1 MLTVLHA
8 DPKKI
13 TMTII
18 TTNKIKDLHKDHR
31 NSDLNINKDHD
42 RDLKNIE
49 QTALNGGLSKDHD
62 STQEPDLSCNKSH
75 DLNSHSRNDN
85 EKDHGHDLKNT
96 EQTALNGGLPKDHD
110 STQEP
115 DLSCNK
121 SHDLKSHSRNDNEKD
136 HDHDLKNTEKTAL
149 NGGLS
154 KDCDS
159 TQERDL
165 TCNISH
171 DLGSQTSKDNSKDHT
186 NDLTNSNKTA
196 LNQDLHHD
204 PISVEMYEA
213 QAKEILDLKRR
224 NEVLVKS
231 NHDLNCQLKE
241 ERKENKRLAK
251 DLERARTTLSNVE
264 SLGHEF
270 IIKVHNIVKTHFDSL
285 DMSFSLNLLDGQIS
299 PLKNI
304 LDFIIEIFTELNQS
318 RVAYMIERH
327 LKLSKSEK
335 SKADVHD
342 PNAEDVDENQE
353 EEDDD
358 DDDENFG
365 AKGKS
370 RKKVIVK
377 GSAEKEFG
385 HNVPEVAAIQK
396 ESMNN
401 SNLVKNF
408 FSFRKQT
415 PYPDKP
421 STILDCI
428 LRHDYEL
435 QDVFTFINENAL
447 HHFMPKTKVLPNQDQ
462 KDDSHKLCNVKY
474 IKQANY
480 VIEPANKT
488 FKAFCKKCNKYEEF
502 TIQDKSS
509 TRIVSGKTYDL
520 GEAFVII
527 SSYKVKGVEC
537 EHECVMSL
545 DEINTERKLYQ
556 AITPY
561 GEEDRLH
568 LPESGAK
575 VKKDSRYNH
584 EDASV
589 RINSAKGNN
598 QRSHR
603 FSTAC
608 NQRAS
613 DIKKQAHVS
622 IVSGPTVFDRTTSSL
637 MPLFK
642 GCHFNVGLMADLL
655 EAHLLYCSASRYHKT
670 SSLATAVD
678 QIISRGHLNVRSI
691 SFSRAYLEGVCK
703 LIKHQVSNNSKV
715 LRMDESP
722 VRLANVMVDGNVI
735 CKQGYLWCMGNA
747 SLSSNHMVY
756 FEAHPHRNLESFL
769 SFINYNDLSSEVEYI
784 ITDAYACY
792 DKGIQTMGGTKRKHA
807 QCYAHCRR
815 PLHQF
820 LKELG
825 LLKIYNKLL
834 EESDSPYDFFQR
846 LQDLAMPIEGK
857 GKVKGKPSANLDKHT
872 VLLLCIYHIINQIFV
887 NDEYVVRSCD
897 EHDSEEFFSKL
908 DAVRKE
914 HSAHLVTVL
923 NLLVEVY
930 IAAKN
935 NIRISKNMKCF
946 YSNLIKNKATEFCLY
961 WMNARHKLIEFINEP
976 MVPLT
981 NNDIERAFR
990 FPAISKHSR
999 LSLKSMDGFHSFANQ
1014 MTILQNCVICGVNL
1028 KDYIYWLVDNVKTR
1042 INNLPAELIAEH
1054 EKKANE
1060 LWDADKQ
1067 IQLKRHAA
1075 PKKFVG
1081 VERGKDGAQKESVDM
1096 YDPSNPLTA
1105 LYDAIS
1111 YEGLTPLDFK
1121 NELMA
1126 S

>member
-1 MLTVLHA
+1 
-8 DPKKI
+8 
-13 TMTII
+13 MTII
-18 TTNKIKDLHKDHR
+18 TKNKIKDLHKDHR

-49 QTALNGGLSKDHD
+49 QTALNGCLSKDHD
-62 STQEPDLSCNKSH
+62 STQEPNLSCNKSH

-85 EKDHGHDLKNT
+85 EKDHGYDLKNT
-96 EQTALNGGLPKDHD
+96 EQTALNGGLSKDHD
-110 STQEP
+110 STQE
-115 DLSCNK
+115 
-121 SHDLKSHSRNDNEKD
+121 
-136 HDHDLKNTEKTAL
+136 
-149 NGGLS
+149 
-154 KDCDS
+154 
-159 TQERDL
+159 RDL
-165 TCNISH
+165 PCNTSH

-231 NHDLNCQLKE
+231 NYDLNCQLKE
-241 ERKENKRLAK
+241 ERKANKRLAK
-251 DLERARTTLSNVE
+251 DLDRARTNLSNVE
-264 SLGHEF
+264 SRLQEF
-270 IIKVHNIVKTHFDSL
+270 IIKVHNIDKTLFDSL
-285 DMSFSLNLLDGQIS
+285 DRGFSLNLLDGQIS
-299 PLKNI
+299 PLKNS

-318 RVAYMIERH
+318 RVAYIIERY

-353 EEDDD
+353 EDDD
-358 DDDENFG
+358 DDDNFG

-385 HNVPEVAAIQK
+385 HNVPEVGAIHK
-396 ESMNN
+396 EIMNN
-401 SNLVKNF
+401 SNLGKGYF
-408 FSFRKQT
+408 GFRKQT
-415 PYPDKP
+415 YYPKTP

-428 LRHDYEL
+428 PRFDFEL
-435 QDVFTFINENAL
+435 PYVFKLIFEFAVP
-447 HHFMPKTKVLPNQDQ
+447 HCMPKIKVLPNQDQ
-462 KDDSHKLCNVKY
+462 KGDSHKLCNVQH
-474 IKQANY
+474 IKQANF
-480 VIEPANKT
+480 VIEPAKKT
-488 FKAFCKKCNKYEEF
+488 FWGYCKKCRKYEKF

-509 TRIVSGKTYDL
+509 TRVVSGKTYDL
-520 GEAFVII
+520 GEAFVIL
-527 SSYKVKGVEC
+527 SSYWVKGEEC
-537 EHECVMSL
+537 KNEFVMSL
-545 DEINTERKLYQ
+545 DEINTDKILYE

-568 LPESGAK
+568 LPESDAK
-575 VKKDSRYNH
+575 TKKDSRFNC
-584 EDASV
+584 EDESK
-589 RINSAKGNN
+589 RINKAKNNN
-598 QRSHR
+598 QRSYR

-608 NQRAS
+608 NHRAS
-613 DIKKQAHVS
+613 DIKNQAHVS
-622 IVSGPTVFDRTTSSL
+622 IVSGPTAPTVFDRTTSSL

-642 GCHFNVGLMADLL
+642 GCHSNVGLMADLL

-846 LQDLAMPIEGK
+846 LQDLAIPIEGK
-857 GKVKGKPSANLDKHT
+857 GKGKGKGKPSANLDKHT

-1042 INNLPAELIAEH
+1042 INNLPAELIAEL

>member
-18 TTNKIKDLHKDHR
+18 TKNKIKDLHKDHR

-62 STQEPDLSCNKSH
+62 STQEPDLSCNKSQ

-85 EKDHGHDLKNT
+85 EKDHGYDLKNT
-96 EQTALNGGLPKDHD
+96 EQTTLNGGLPKDHG

-115 DLSCNK
+115 NLSCNK
-121 SHDLKSHSRNDNEKD
+121 SHDLKSHSRKENEKD
-136 HDHDLKNTEKTAL
+136 HDHDLKNIKQTAL

-154 KDCDS
+154 KDHDS

-165 TCNISH
+165 PCNTSH

-241 ERKENKRLAK
+241 ERKANKRLAK

-270 IIKVHNIVKTHFDSL
+270 IIKVHNINKTQFTSL
-285 DMSFSLNLLDGQIS
+285 DRGFALNLLDGQIS
-299 PLKNI
+299 PLKNS

-318 RVAYMIERH
+318 RVANIIESNI
-327 LKLSKSEK
+327 KPSKSEK
-335 SKADVHD
+335 SKADVHA
-342 PNAEDVDENQE
+342 PNAEDFDENQ

-385 HNVPEVAAIQK
+385 HNVPEVGAIHK
-396 ESMNN
+396 EIINT
-401 SNLVKNF
+401 SNLGKGFV
-408 FSFRKQT
+408 SHRKQI

-435 QDVFTFINENAL
+435 SDVFTFINENAI

-545 DEINTERKLYQ
+545 DEINTDKILYE

-568 LPESGAK
+568 LPESDAK
-575 VKKDSRYNH
+575 AKKDSRFNC
-584 EDASV
+584 EDESI
-589 RINSAKGNN
+589 RINSAKNNN
-598 QRSHR
+598 QRSYR

-608 NQRAS
+608 NHRAS
-613 DIKKQAHVS
+613 DIKKQAHVFK
-622 IVSGPTVFDRTTSSL
+622 ISGPTVFDPTISSL

-642 GCHFNVGLMADLL
+642 GCHFNVAQMADLL
-655 EAHLLYCSASRYHKT
+655 EAHLLYSSASRYHKT

-678 QIISRGHLNVRSI
+678 QIISRGHLNVISI
-691 SFSRAYLEGVCK
+691 AFSRAYLEGVCRE
-703 LIKHQVSNNSKV
+703 IKEQILKISNV

-722 VRLANVMVDGNVI
+722 VSLANVMVDGGVL

-756 FEAHPHRNLESFL
+756 FEAHPYRNIESFL
-769 SFINYNDLSSEVEYI
+769 SFINYNDLPDNIKYI

-807 QCYAHCRR
+807 LCHAHCRR
-815 PLHQF
+815 PLHKF

-825 LLKIYNKLL
+825 VLKLYNKLL

-857 GKVKGKPSANLDKHT
+857 GKGKPSVNLDKHT

-887 NDEYVVRSCD
+887 NDEYVVRSCV
-897 EHDSEEFFSKL
+897 EHDSEDFFSKL

-935 NIRISKNMKCF
+935 NIRISKNKKCF
-946 YSNLIKNKATEFCLY
+946 FSNLIKNKATEFCLY
-961 WMNARHKLIEFINEP
+961 WMNARHKLIEFINDP

-1028 KDYIYWLVDNVKTR
+1028 RDYIYWLVDNVKTR
-1042 INNLPAELIAEH
+1042 INNLPHELIAEH

-1067 IQLKRHAA
+1067 IQLKRHAT

-1121 NELMA
+1121 NTLMA

>member
-8 DPKKI
+8 DLTKKSI
-13 TMTII
+13 MNII
-18 TTNKIKDLHKDHR
+18 TKNKIKDLHKDHR

-42 RDLKNIE
+42 CDLKNIE
-49 QTALNGGLSKDHD
+49 QTALNGCLSKDHG

-96 EQTALNGGLPKDHD
+96 EQTALNGCLSKDHG

-115 DLSCNK
+115 NLSCNK
-121 SHDLKSHSRNDNEKD
+121 SHDLKSHSRKENEKD
-136 HDHDLKNTEKTAL
+136 HDHDLKNIKQTAL

-154 KDCDS
+154 KDHDS

-165 TCNISH
+165 PCNTSH

-241 ERKENKRLAK
+241 ERKANKRLAK

-285 DMSFSLNLLDGQIS
+285 DRGFSLNLLDGQIS

-342 PNAEDVDENQE
+342 PNAEDFDENQE
-353 EEDDD
+353 EEEEDDDDD

-396 ESMNN
+396 EIMNT
-401 SNLVKNF
+401 SNLGKEHF
-408 FSFRKQT
+408 GFRKQN

-428 LRHDYEL
+428 PRHDIEL
-435 QDVFTFINENAL
+435 ADVFTFINENAI

-545 DEINTERKLYQ
+545 DEINTDKILYE

-568 LPESGAK
+568 LPESDAK
-575 VKKDSRYNH
+575 AKKDSRFNC
-584 EDASV
+584 EDESI
-589 RINSAKGNN
+589 RINSAKNNN
-598 QRSHR
+598 QRSYR
-603 FSTAC
+603 FTL
-608 NQRAS
+608 
-613 DIKKQAHVS
+613 
-622 IVSGPTVFDRTTSSL
+622 TF
-637 MPLFK
+637 
-642 GCHFNVGLMADLL
+642 
-655 EAHLLYCSASRYHKT
+655 
-670 SSLATAVD
+670 
-678 QIISRGHLNVRSI
+678 QIITPQTTM
-691 SFSRAYLEGVCK
+691 YYQC
-703 LIKHQVSNNSKV
+703 
-715 LRMDESP
+715 
-722 VRLANVMVDGNVI
+722 
-735 CKQGYLWCMGNA
+735 
-747 SLSSNHMVY
+747 HM
-756 FEAHPHRNLESFL
+756 
-769 SFINYNDLSSEVEYI
+769 
-784 ITDAYACY
+784 
-792 DKGIQTMGGTKRKHA
+792 
-807 QCYAHCRR
+807 
-815 PLHQF
+815 
-820 LKELG
+820 
-825 LLKIYNKLL
+825 
-834 EESDSPYDFFQR
+834 
-846 LQDLAMPIEGK
+846 
-857 GKVKGKPSANLDKHT
+857 
-872 VLLLCIYHIINQIFV
+872 
-887 NDEYVVRSCD
+887 
-897 EHDSEEFFSKL
+897 
-908 DAVRKE
+908 
-914 HSAHLVTVL
+914 
-923 NLLVEVY
+923 
-930 IAAKN
+930 
-935 NIRISKNMKCF
+935 
-946 YSNLIKNKATEFCLY
+946 
-961 WMNARHKLIEFINEP
+961 
-976 MVPLT
+976 
-981 NNDIERAFR
+981 
-990 FPAISKHSR
+990 
-999 LSLKSMDGFHSFANQ
+999 
-1014 MTILQNCVICGVNL
+1014 
-1028 KDYIYWLVDNVKTR
+1028 
-1042 INNLPAELIAEH
+1042 
-1054 EKKANE
+1054 
-1060 LWDADKQ
+1060 
-1067 IQLKRHAA
+1067 
-1075 PKKFVG
+1075 
-1081 VERGKDGAQKESVDM
+1081 
-1096 YDPSNPLTA
+1096 
-1105 LYDAIS
+1105 
-1111 YEGLTPLDFK
+1111 
-1121 NELMA
+1121 
-1126 S
+1126 

>member
-1 MLTVLHA
+1 M
-8 DPKKI
+8 PY
-13 TMTII
+13 
-18 TTNKIKDLHKDHR
+18 DH
-31 NSDLNINKDHD
+31 SINKDHD
-42 RDLKNIE
+42 CDLKNIE
-49 QTALNGGLSKDHD
+49 QTALNGGLSKDH
-62 STQEPDLSCNKSH
+62 
-75 DLNSHSRNDN
+75 
-85 EKDHGHDLKNT
+85 G
-96 EQTALNGGLPKDHD
+96 

-136 HDHDLKNTEKTAL
+136 HGYDLKNIKQTAL
-149 NGGLS
+149 NGSLS
-154 KDCDS
+154 KDSES

-165 TCNISH
+165 ACNISH

-196 LNQDLHHD
+196 LNQDMHHD

-231 NHDLNCQLKE
+231 NHELNCQLKE

-251 DLERARTTLSNVE
+251 DLERVRTTLSNVE

-285 DMSFSLNLLDGQIS
+285 DKGFSLNLLDGQIS

-318 RVAYMIERH
+318 RVAYMIERN

-342 PNAEDVDENQE
+342 PNAEDFDENQE
-353 EEDDD
+353 EEDDDD

-385 HNVPEVAAIQK
+385 HNVPEVVAIQK

-408 FSFRKQT
+408 FSFRKQNS
-415 PYPDKP
+415 YPNKP

-428 LRHDYEL
+428 PRFDCEL
-435 QDVFTFINENAL
+435 PDVFKLIFEFVVPHCMLKI
-447 HHFMPKTKVLPNQDQ
+447 KVLPKQDQ
-462 KDDSHKLCNVKY
+462 KDDSHKLCNVQY
-474 IKQANY
+474 IKQANF

-488 FKAFCKKCNKYEEF
+488 FWGWCKKCRKYEKF
-502 TIQDKSS
+502 TILDKSS

-520 GEAFVII
+520 GEAFVIL
-527 SSYKVKGVEC
+527 SSYKVKGEEC
-537 EHECVMSL
+537 KHECVMSL
-545 DEINTERKLYQ
+545 DEINTKRKLYQ

-575 VKKDSRYNH
+575 AKKDSRYNH

-670 SSLATAVD
+670 SSLATALD

-722 VRLANVMVDGNVI
+722 VPLANVMVDGNVI

-857 GKVKGKPSANLDKHT
+857 GKGKGKGKPSANLDKHT